1 MATGIGPDGLPAV
14 FEGGG
19 WVSHDRR
26 YRWNGVSW
34 TPVKQQSVV
43 GPWLERG
50 GVVVLFLAVAGYA
63 VYTIV
68 SNQAEYTAGYFV
80 AVVVFFALLFVV
92 YRAVARWGCFGMAI
106 RGATIVLALLKILTL
121 LRHPLPG

>member
-1 MATGIGPDGLPAV
+1 VATGIGPDGLPAV

-26 YRWNGVSW
+26 YRWNGAAW
-34 TPVKQQSVV
+34 TPIKTSAA
-43 GPWLERG
+43 GPWLSRA
-50 GVVVLFLAVAGYA
+50 GVLVLFLAVAGYA

-68 SNQAEYTAGYFV
+68 SNEAEYSAGYFV
-80 AVVVFFALLFVV
+80 GVVAFFALLFVV

-106 RGATIVLALLKILTL
+106 RGATIALALLKILTL